1 MSGFSKY
8 FQEQS
13 ADELNHSKLLME
25 YLNKR
30 GGVVVLKSIPQPP
43 TDIVTPLAIFEKAL
57 EMEEDIYNKLIHLH
71 KVGEIH
77 NDPNLCDYIE
87 GTFLAEQVDSLK
99 QVNDLV
105 VNLRRV
111 CDSGLGVYLF
121 DKQLQGTLTAQDLQM
136 G

>member
-1 MSGFSKY
+1 M
-8 FQEQS
+8 
-13 ADELNHSKLLME
+13 D

-30 GGVVVLKSIPQPP
+30 GGIVVLQSIPQPP
-43 TDIVTPLAIFEKAL
+43 SNIVTPLAIFEKAL
-57 EMEEDIYNKLIHLH
+57 EMEEEIYQKLINLH
-71 KVGEIH
+71 RVGEKY

-87 GTFLAEQVDSLK
+87 GTFLAEQVDAVK
-99 QVNDLV
+99 NVNDLV

-121 DKQLQGTLTAQDLQM
+121 DKQLQGTLTQQDVQI